1 MLDILFTQR
10 DGFCQQCRAK
20 KECET
25 ELHEVIVLVGF
36 KTNFR
41 GKKIMEF
48 AVDGRSFLLMVLC
61 SLQ

>member
-20 KECET
+20 KERET
-25 ELHEVIVLVGF
+25 EQHEVIVLVGF
-36 KTNFR
+36 KTNFSE
-41 GKKIMEF
+41 KKIMEF
-48 AVDGRSFLLMVLC
+48 AVDGSSFLLMVLC